1 MSHHPHPVPSPA
13 AVAAPAVALYARV
26 STDRQADAKTIEQQ
40 MEALRTY
47 AAQQGWPV
55 APDHEYRDEG
65 YSGARLDRPALDR
78 LRDAVLHGGVD
89 LILVTSPDRLAR
101 RYAYQVWLLEEF
113 ERLGCRLQFLEHPL
127 TGDPQDTLV
136 IQIRGAV
143 AEYERTLIADRM
155 RRGRL
160 AALRAGRLLPW
171 STPPY
176 GYRVDPQ
183 CPRDPAGLRVE
194 EHEADLIRQIFAWYV
209 EEGRNLYQIA
219 CRLTASATP
228 TPRGAAIWN
237 TSTVRK
243 ILVNPVYAGTA
254 YGNRLRAVPAKR
266 RFPLLSRTPRTEGG
280 ASMQVRPR
288 EEWIAVATPPIV
300 SPQQFGDA
308 HERLRQ
314 NQQWSRRNTKG
325 EYLLRQL
332 VSCRRCGLA
341 HGVRTNQRYGYYHC
355 KGSDTLVQ
363 RRRPEP
369 CHAPQVRADHLDQL
383 VWQDVREL
391 LLDPTILQDALQ
403 RAQHQWL
410 DTDARLA
417 RRRAIH
423 RQQATIDQQIQR
435 LIDAYTAQVL
445 TLDELRE
452 RRARLAARLASVERE
467 LHELEAAAQQEVEL
481 AKVTMQ
487 VEQFRSV
494 VAEGLDTALFA
505 QRRAIVELLVDRV
518 VVDAPDVEIRYIIP
532 LTGLA
537 QRKGVLPLRHR
548 TAQRRGA
555 SA

>member
-40 MEALRTY
+40 VEALRTY

-113 ERLGCRLQFLEHPL
+113 ERLGCRLQFLERPL
-127 TGDPQDTLV
+127 TGDPQDALV

-183 CPRDPAGLRVE
+183 CPRDPTGLRVE
-194 EHEADLIRQIFAWYV
+194 EREADLIRQIFAWYV

-243 ILVNPVYAGTA
+243 ILVNTV
-254 YGNRLRAVPAKR
+254 
-266 RFPLLSRTPRTEGG
+266 
-280 ASMQVRPR
+280 
-288 EEWIAVATPPIV
+288 
-300 SPQQFGDA
+300 
-308 HERLRQ
+308 
-314 NQQWSRRNTKG
+314 
-325 EYLLRQL
+325 
-332 VSCRRCGLA
+332 
-341 HGVRTNQRYGYYHC
+341 
-355 KGSDTLVQ
+355 
-363 RRRPEP
+363 
-369 CHAPQVRADHLDQL
+369 
-383 VWQDVREL
+383 
-391 LLDPTILQDALQ
+391 
-403 RAQHQWL
+403 
-410 DTDARLA
+410 
-417 RRRAIH
+417 
-423 RQQATIDQQIQR
+423 
-435 LIDAYTAQVL
+435 
-445 TLDELRE
+445 
-452 RRARLAARLASVERE
+452 
-467 LHELEAAAQQEVEL
+467 
-481 AKVTMQ
+481 
-487 VEQFRSV
+487 
-494 VAEGLDTALFA
+494 
-505 QRRAIVELLVDRV
+505 
-518 VVDAPDVEIRYIIP
+518 
-532 LTGLA
+532 
-537 QRKGVLPLRHR
+537 
-548 TAQRRGA
+548 
-555 SA
+555 

>member
-1 MSHHPHPVPSPA
+1 MLHTGHLSLPSSSSDIPL
-13 AVAAPAVALYARV
+13 AVAVPAVALYARV
-26 STDRQADAKTIEQQ
+26 STDRQAEAKTIEQQ
-40 MEALRTY
+40 VDALRTY
-47 AAQQGWPV
+47 AAQQGLLV
-55 APDHEYRDEG
+55 AAEHEYRDDG

-78 LRDAVLHGGVD
+78 LRDAVMQGAVD
-89 LILVTSPDRLAR
+89 LVLVTSPDRLAR

-113 ERLGCRLQFLEHPL
+113 ERLGCRVLFLERPP

-143 AEYERTLIADRM
+143 AEYERALIADRM

-176 GYRVDPQ
+176 GYRADPL

-194 EHEADLIRQIFAWYV
+194 ETEADRIRQIFAWYL
-209 EEGRNLYQIA
+209 EGGCNLYQIA
-219 CRLTASATP
+219 CRLTAAAIP

-243 ILVNPVYAGTA
+243 ILVNTAYAGTA
-254 YGNRLRAVPAKR
+254 YGNRLREVPAKR
-266 RFPLLSRTPRTEGG
+266 RFPLLTRTPKTEGG
-280 ASMQVRPR
+280 TSMQVRPR
-288 EEWIAVATPPIV
+288 EEWIPVAIAPIV
-300 SPQQFGDA
+300 STEQFAQA
-308 HERLRQ
+308 HERLRH

-341 HGVRTNQRYGYYHC
+341 HGVRTNERYGYYHC

-369 CHAPQVRADHLDQL
+369 CHAPQVRADHLDHL
-383 VWQDVREL
+383 VWEDVCRL
-391 LLDPTILQDALQ
+391 LLAPDILQAALEHTQ
-403 RAQHQWL
+403 QQGL
-410 DTDARLA
+410 DSDARLA
-417 RRRAIH
+417 RRH
-423 RQQATIDQQIQR
+423 DLQRQDATIQQQIQR

-452 RRARLAARLASVERE
+452 RRTQLEARRASVERE
-467 LHELEAAAQQEVEL
+467 RHELEAATQQEVQL
-481 AKVTMQ
+481 ATVATQ
-487 VEQFRSV
+487 LEQFRSV
-494 VAEGLDTALFA
+494 IAAGLDNASFA
-505 QRRAIVELLVDRV
+505 QRRAIVELLIDRV
-518 VVDAPDVEIRYIIP
+518 VVDTPDVEIRYIIP

-548 TAQRRGA
+548 AAQ
-555 SA
+555 